1 MSDKPSIDWDVW
13 GVSSPQND
21 AETPNSDAVKNTAP
35 DVVEDVQE
43 PVEPVFG
50 GTEETVAETN
60 IYDPEANV
68 SAAIRY
74 KMNHSNSGADSS
86 GVDEVEFFDN
96 EPEPVTANNV
106 LDGSFPDDSAEVESV
121 SENSNTNTLPESEI
135 MEENTATFH
144 SDSSGLSE
152 WKQFPGFETPVD
164 ELTDE
169 ELIEEAGLD
178 GFQLPAYNEESPLD
192 TVEQEDES
200 PENDNVL
207 TILPLPSK
215 DEESDDVEFHQHSHL
230 AEDGQEHS
238 NSSIWVTMVTT
249 IVALVCAL
257 LALAVSIYSVVGD
270 NNSEEKPAVT
280 KTVTVTPTV
289 TKTVTVD
296 PNKP

>member
-50 GTEETVAETN
+50 GAEETVAETN

-215 DEESDDVEFHQHSHL
+215 DEESADVEFHQHSHL
-230 AEDGQEHS
+230 AEDEQEHS

>member
-230 AEDGQEHS
+230 AEDEQEHS

>member
-50 GTEETVAETN
+50 GAEETVAETN

-230 AEDGQEHS
+230 AEDEQEHS

>member
-50 GTEETVAETN
+50 GAEETVAETN

-68 SAAIRY
+68 SAATRY

-230 AEDGQEHS
+230 AEDEQEHS

>member
-43 PVEPVFG
+43 PVEPVFD

-106 LDGSFPDDSAEVESV
+106 LDDSFPDDSAEVESV

-169 ELIEEAGLD
+169 ELIEEAGID
-178 GFQLPAYNEESPLD
+178 GFQLPAYDEETPVD
-192 TVEQEDES
+192 MVEQ
-200 PENDNVL
+200 
-207 TILPLPSK
+207 
-215 DEESDDVEFHQHSHL
+215 EESDDVEFHQHSHL
-230 AEDGQEHS
+230 AEDEPEHS
-238 NSSIWVTMVTT
+238 NSSFWVTMVTT

-257 LALAVSIYSVVGD
+257 LALAVSIHSVVSD

-289 TKTVTVD
+289 TKTVTVN

>member
-1 MSDKPSIDWDVW
+1 MSDKPSIDWGVW

-35 DVVEDVQE
+35 DVVVDVQE
-43 PVEPVFG
+43 PVEPVFD

-106 LDGSFPDDSAEVESV
+106 LDDSFPDDSAEVESV

-169 ELIEEAGLD
+169 ELIEEAGID
-178 GFQLPAYNEESPLD
+178 GFQLPAYDEETPVDMVEQEESPD
-192 TVEQEDES
+192 D
-200 PENDNVL
+200 NNVL
-207 TILPLPSK
+207 TILPLPAEGK
-215 DEESDDVEFHQHSHL
+215 EESDDVEFHQHSHL
-230 AEDGQEHS
+230 AEDEPEHS
-238 NSSIWVTMVTT
+238 NSSFWVTMVTT

-257 LALAVSIYSVVGD
+257 LALAVSIHSVVSD

-289 TKTVTVD
+289 TKTVTVN